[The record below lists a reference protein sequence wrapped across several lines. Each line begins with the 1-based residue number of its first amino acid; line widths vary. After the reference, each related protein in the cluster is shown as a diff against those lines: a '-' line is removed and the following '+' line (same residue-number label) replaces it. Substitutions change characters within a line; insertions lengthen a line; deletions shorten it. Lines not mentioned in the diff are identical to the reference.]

1 MTRDF
6 DTDAPE
12 RPRLSVDA
20 SSRVGTDALLRLAIA
35 AASEVKPTSLVHLD
49 LRGLCSFTD
58 HFLIVSAPSVRQVRA
73 IAERIEEQLREA
85 HVRLFQREGDLEAR
99 WILLDYSDV
108 IIHIFDEEMRAYY
121 DLEGLWAD
129 APKLELVHGGS
140 SVSLR

>member
-1 MTRDF
+1 MNS
-6 DTDAPE
+6 PE
-12 RPRLSVDA
+12 RPALS
-20 SSRVGTDALLRLAIA
+20 TDTSGRIDTDTLLRLAVA

-73 IAERIEEQLREA
+73 VAERIEEQLREA
-85 HVRLFQREGDLEAR
+85 RVRMFHREEDLEAR

-108 IIHIFDEEMRAYY
+108 IIHIFDEEMRLYY

-129 APKLELVHGGS
+129 APKRELVHSDS
-140 SVSLR
+140 SVPLR

>member
-1 MTRDF
+1 MRDF
-6 DTDAPE
+6 DVSVPE
-12 RPRLSVDA
+12 RSALLANTSGRID
-20 SSRVGTDALLRLAIA
+20 TDTLLRLAVA

-58 HFLIVSAPSVRQVRA
+58 HFLIVSAPSSRQVRA
-73 IAERIEEQLREA
+73 IAERIEERFREE
-85 HVRLFQREGDLEAR
+85 HVRLSHREGDLDAR

-108 IIHIFDEEMRAYY
+108 IIHIFDEEMRLYY

-129 APKLELVHGGS
+129 APKRELVEGGS

>member
-6 DTDAPE
+6 DASAPE
-12 RPRLSVDA
+12 RPRLSVDT
-20 SSRVGTDALLRLAIA
+20 SGRVGTDALLHLAIA

-49 LRGLCSFTD
+49 LRGLCSFAD

-73 IAERIEEQLREA
+73 VAERIEEQLREA
-85 HVRLFQREGDLEAR
+85 HIRLSHREGDLEAR

-108 IIHIFDEEMRAYY
+108 IIHIFDEEMRLYY

-129 APKLELVHGGS
+129 APKRELVRRGS
-140 SVSLR
+140 SVLSR